1 LSNLVR
7 GAAHVPASSD
17 LLPFKGRIEVG
28 MVLPVPVP
36 VLILMLRFGWPH

>member
-1 LSNLVR
+1 LKGKGLKL
-7 GAAHVPASSD
+7 P
-17 LLPFKGRIEVG
+17 PFKGRIEVG